1 MIILVILL
9 LAITVAVWV
18 FDPYL
23 DIYRDNKDDFQII
36 LWYSYGSDRKYI
48 KILGDLYGR
57 LYLSICILIT
67 ALEKIGY
74 ILN

>member
-48 KILGDLYGR
+48 KILGDL
-57 LYLSICILIT
+57 
-67 ALEKIGY
+67 
-74 ILN
+74 